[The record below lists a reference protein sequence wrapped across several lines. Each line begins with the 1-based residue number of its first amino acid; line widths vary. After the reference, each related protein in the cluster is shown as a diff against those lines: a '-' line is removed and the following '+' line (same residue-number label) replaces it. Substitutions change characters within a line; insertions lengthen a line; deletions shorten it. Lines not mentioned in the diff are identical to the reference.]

1 MMSTSHGSSSTRDVP
16 FELKTV
22 DTASPSDA
30 HRVDHKDTPQVLLEY
45 TAYLGRC
52 IAGVDDKPTITSVP
66 KTRRK

>member
-1 MMSTSHGSSSTRDVP
+1 MSTSHGSTTSTRDGP

-22 DTASPSDA
+22 DAASSSDDL
-30 HRVDHKDTPQVLLEY
+30 RLSDKDTPQVLLEY